1 MYLSFMNKVF
11 YIILI
16 ILVATSCSVKPID
29 NYHGVAFL
37 EAKQKK
43 LLVNKSNKN
52 DVIKI
57 LGAPSTKSIL
67 EDDLWIY
74 IENRK
79 SKSSLFKL
87 GKNIVLTSNVLVLE
101 IDKKGILT
109 NKKFYNIDD
118 QNKIDFNDDE
128 TKMSDKDSFVY
139 GVLSSLKQKVE
150 STKKNAK

>member
-1 MYLSFMNKVF
+1 MYKIL

-16 ILVATSCSVKPID
+16 SFIVANCSFKKVVKH
-29 NYHGVAFL
+29 HGVHYL
-37 EAKQKK
+37 EKKQAN
-43 LLVNKSNKN
+43 LFINKSNKN
-52 DVIKI
+52 DIIKL

-79 SKSSLFKL
+79 SKSSILKL
-87 GKNIVLTSNVLVLE
+87 GKEVVLTNNVLVLA
-101 IDKKGILT
+101 IDSRGILK

-118 QNKIDFNDDE
+118 LNELSFNKNE

-139 GVLSSLKQKVE
+139 GVISSLKQKID
-150 STKKNAK
+150 SPKRKK